1 MGIEPTEDASQRPPP
16 VLKTGPRTSQGRA
29 TADEANR
36 FRFGDQWKKA
46 RRIDGAAAELPEG
59 AGLAGEAELLRPG
72 GGEALWPPRRGWAFR
87 RARGRRPSN
96 GARAPL
102 RRS

>member
-29 TADEANR
+29 TANEANR

-46 RRIDGAAAELPEG
+46 RELDGAAGEFPEG
-59 AGLAGEAELLRPG
+59 AGLAGETELLRPG
-72 GGEALWPPRRGWAFR
+72 GGE
-87 RARGRRPSN
+87 RPSRIDRD
-96 GARAPL
+96 GRSGEREARLQVEALEL
-102 RRS
+102 RRIGV